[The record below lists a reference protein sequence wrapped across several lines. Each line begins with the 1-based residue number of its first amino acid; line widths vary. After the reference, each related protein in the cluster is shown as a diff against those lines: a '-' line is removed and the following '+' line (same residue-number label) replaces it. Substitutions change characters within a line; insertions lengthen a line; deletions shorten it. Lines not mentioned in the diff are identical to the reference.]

1 MTLQE
6 AVSGYLI
13 KPIRGLRR
21 IDLLF
26 GKAGQIESVVVS
38 HILLCV
44 HDVILVSDSLYAGI
58 SIIGY
63 ANFTLFTS
71 FGRDDKY
78 TIRALST
85 INSGGGGIFQ
95 DRYALDIVRLI
106 EFNGSRSG
114 ALNAIPLLGA
124 LGVFTT
130 KPSTTYKGSV
140 FKKRELRPRIIVLPP
155 PPG

>member
-13 KPIRGLRR
+13 KPIRGLCRV
-21 IDLLF
+21 DLLF

-95 DRYALDIVRLI
+95 DRYALDIVRVDRVQRI
-106 EFNGSRSG
+106 TVRSVERHS
-114 ALNAIPLLGA
+114 ATRSARCVYDETI
-124 LGVFTT
+124 
-130 KPSTTYKGSV
+130 YY
-140 FKKRELRPRIIVLPP
+140 I
-155 PPG
+155 